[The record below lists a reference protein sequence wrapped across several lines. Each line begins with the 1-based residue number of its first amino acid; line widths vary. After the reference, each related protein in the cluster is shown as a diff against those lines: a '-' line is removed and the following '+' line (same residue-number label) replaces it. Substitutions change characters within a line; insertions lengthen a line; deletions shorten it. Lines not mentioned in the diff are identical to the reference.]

1 MFDFDPF
8 GVQKLWRP
16 NFMFSSVLQMAARLQ
31 SARGGSRT
39 AVVGNPCV
47 AVMQSSHG
55 ECSGFNPA
63 LRSVLPL
70 PEDESERSKDG
81 KRITESKRRRKKC
94 VSGSGSVERKF
105 ENKGESV
112 KAKASRESKHRAKIS
127 ALHQHQLVLLLAAA
141 MATAL
146 DSSHNLASER
156 SSIESTYELTKYL
169 EYQLKEIKDVY
180 LTYLG
185 PPFNEKDFS
194 PPRPNSTALS
204 LPSAATRLE
213 LWHGLENQA
222 RLAQN
227 QKAYSV
233 LLAAVRELARSTL
246 CPSLKTSLLHFCTGL
261 DGLLG
266 SISALM
272 TTLGYAL
279 PAPSANMGSNNGE
292 LQYSQRG
299 TGGVQPAPLMSQ
311 SMYRSRAGTRTESS
325 QRNSQKRSGM
335 RVVRGERE
343 DGTNVD
349 LIEKRRGKEGRR
361 AEATAAG
368 GRSGGSREKG
378 RGERGRRGKREDPE
392 SRQWIASEEVRV
404 LEEEEEE
411 LEFEGG
417 VERWGRRRRLLSI
430 SEDGEEKESQP
441 EPGVRVSYPGTESFS
456 PLQQPTI
463 QNNNNNN
470 NNHQYSYSLNS
481 HHPDTLRKEDG
492 FIVEKSRELMV
503 AEEKQTDLEASST
516 FYHQRR
522 LPRSLFTP
530 TLQPSLSTLSLLY
543 QFGAGE
549 KHTLLPQ
556 SVPLSLRRGTSILS
570 PPLTPLLSSTS
581 SSSPSSLLSVRPT
594 MNDFARK
601 VEGFWIL
608 RELQSWL
615 WRSAKDFNRLKKRL
629 RG

>member
-1 MFDFDPF
+1 M
-8 GVQKLWRP
+8 
-16 NFMFSSVLQMAARLQ
+16 
-31 SARGGSRT
+31 
-39 AVVGNPCV
+39 
-47 AVMQSSHG
+47 
-55 ECSGFNPA
+55 
-63 LRSVLPL
+63 
-70 PEDESERSKDG
+70 
-81 KRITESKRRRKKC
+81 KRFYR
-94 VSGSGSVERKF
+94 V
-105 ENKGESV
+105 
-112 KAKASRESKHRAKIS
+112 
-127 ALHQHQLVLLLAAA
+127 HQHQLFLLLAAA

-146 DSSHNLASER
+146 DLASER

-233 LLAAVRELARSTL
+233 LLAAVRELASSTL

-279 PAPSANMGSNNGE
+279 PPPSANMGSNAGE
-292 LQYSQRG
+292 LQYPQRG
-299 TGGVQPAPLMSQ
+299 TGSDQPAPLMSQ
-311 SMYRSRAGTRTESS
+311 SLYRSRAGTRTDSG
-325 QRNSQKRSGM
+325 QRNNQKRSGTK
-335 RVVRGERE
+335 VVRGERD
-343 DGTNVD
+343 DGVNVD
-349 LIEKRRGKEGRR
+349 LMEKRRGKEGRR

-378 RGERGRRGKREDPE
+378 RGERGRRGKREEPE
-392 SRQWIASEEVRV
+392 FRKWAASEEERV
-404 LEEEEEE
+404 GQEEEE
-411 LEFEGG
+411 LLEQEGG
-417 VERWGRRRRLLSI
+417 VQRWGGRRRLLSI
-430 SEDGEEKESQP
+430 NEDGEEKDMQP
-441 EPGVRVSYPGTESFS
+441 EPGVVVSYPGTESS
-456 PLQQPTI
+456 SSLRQPTI

-470 NNHQYSYSLNS
+470 NNNQYSYNLNS
-481 HHPDTLRKEDG
+481 HLPDTLRKEDG
-492 FIVEKSRELMV
+492 FIVERSVGLMV
-503 AEEKQTDLEASST
+503 EVEKQSSKEATSSPST
-516 FYHQRR
+516 FYHHRR
-522 LPRSLFTP
+522 PPRSLLSP
-530 TLQPSLSTLSLLY
+530 TLQPPLSTLSLLY

-549 KHTLLPQ
+549 EHTLLPQ
-556 SVPLSLRRGTSILS
+556 PVPLSLRRGTSLLS

-581 SSSPSSLLSVRPT
+581 SSSSSSLLPVQPT

-615 WRSAKDFNRLKKRL
+615 WRSAKDFNRLKRRL

>member
-1 MFDFDPF
+1 MKRCW
-8 GVQKLWRP
+8 GV
-16 NFMFSSVLQMAARLQ
+16 
-31 SARGGSRT
+31 
-39 AVVGNPCV
+39 
-47 AVMQSSHG
+47 
-55 ECSGFNPA
+55 
-63 LRSVLPL
+63 
-70 PEDESERSKDG
+70 
-81 KRITESKRRRKKC
+81 
-94 VSGSGSVERKF
+94 
-105 ENKGESV
+105 
-112 KAKASRESKHRAKIS
+112 
-127 ALHQHQLVLLLAAA
+127 HQHQLVLLLAAA
-141 MATAL
+141 MAAAL

-169 EYQLKEIKDVY
+169 EYQLKEIKDIY

-194 PPRPNSTALS
+194 PPRPNSTALT

-279 PAPSANMGSNNGE
+279 PPPSADMGSNAGQ
-292 LQYSQRG
+292 LQYPQRG
-299 TGGVQPAPLMSQ
+299 IGGDRPAPLMSQ
-311 SMYRSRAGTRTESS
+311 SLYRSRVGTRTESS
-325 QRNSQKRSGM
+325 QRNNQRRSGT

-343 DGTNVD
+343 DGVTVD
-349 LIEKRRGKEGRR
+349 LVGKRRGKEGRR

-378 RGERGRRGKREDPE
+378 RGERGRRGRRESEPE
-392 SRQWIASEEVRV
+392 SGKWSTDERVGEV
-404 LEEEEEE
+404 EEEEMER
-411 LEFEGG
+411 EGG
-417 VERWGRRRRLLSI
+417 AERWGRRRRLLAI
-430 SEDGEEKESQP
+430 NEDGEEQERQH
-441 EPGVRVSYPGTESFS
+441 EARVEVSYPGTKGSS
-456 PLQQPTI
+456 SLRHPTLQT
-463 QNNNNNN
+463 NNNNNN
-470 NNHQYSYSLNS
+470 QYSYNLNS
-481 HHPDTLRKEDG
+481 HHPDTLRREDG
-492 FIVEKSRELMV
+492 FMVE
-503 AEEKQTDLEASST
+503 EEKQTDMEATST
-516 FYHQRR
+516 FHHQRR
-522 LPRSLFTP
+522 PPRSLLSP
-530 TLQPSLSTLSLLY
+530 TLQPPLSTLSLLY

-549 KHTLLPQ
+549 EHTLLSQP
-556 SVPLSLRRGTSILS
+556 V
-570 PPLTPLLSSTS
+570 
-581 SSSPSSLLSVRPT
+581 LSVRPT

>member
-1 MFDFDPF
+1 MKSFC
-8 GVQKLWRP
+8 
-16 NFMFSSVLQMAARLQ
+16 
-31 SARGGSRT
+31 
-39 AVVGNPCV
+39 AV
-47 AVMQSSHG
+47 
-55 ECSGFNPA
+55 
-63 LRSVLPL
+63 
-70 PEDESERSKDG
+70 
-81 KRITESKRRRKKC
+81 
-94 VSGSGSVERKF
+94 
-105 ENKGESV
+105 
-112 KAKASRESKHRAKIS
+112 
-127 ALHQHQLVLLLAAA
+127 HQHQLILLLAAA
-141 MATAL
+141 MVTAM
-146 DSSHNLASER
+146 DSSHSLASER

-272 TTLGYAL
+272 TTLGYTL
-279 PAPSANMGSNNGE
+279 PPSSANMRSNAGE
-292 LQYSQRG
+292 LQYTQRVA
-299 TGGVQPAPLMSQ
+299 GGDRPAPLMSQ
-311 SMYRSRAGTRTESS
+311 SLYRPKAGTRTESS
-325 QRNSQKRSGM
+325 QRNNQKRSGM
-335 RVVRGERE
+335 RLIRGERE
-343 DGTNVD
+343 DGVNVD
-349 LIEKRRGKEGRR
+349 LMEKRRGKEGRR
-361 AEATAAG
+361 AEATTAG

-378 RGERGRRGKREDPE
+378 RGERGRRGKREEPE
-392 SRQWIASEEVRV
+392 SRWAASE
-404 LEEEEEE
+404 LESVGEEGEEE
-411 LEFEGG
+411 LEREVGAEG
-417 VERWGRRRRLLSI
+417 WGSRRLLSI
-430 SEDGEEKESQP
+430 SEDGEENERQS
-441 EPGVRVSYPGTESFS
+441 EPGVGSLYLGTQSS
-456 PLQQPTI
+456 SSLRQPTI
-463 QNNNNNN
+463 ENNNDNN
-470 NNHQYSYSLNS
+470 QYSYNLYS
-481 HHPDTLRKEDG
+481 HPPDTLRKEDG
-492 FIVEKSRELMV
+492 FIVVKSRGLMV
-503 AEEKQTDLEASST
+503 VEEKQIDMQATSSSSA

-522 LPRSLFTP
+522 PPRSLFSP
-530 TLQPSLSTLSLLY
+530 TLPPPLDTLSLLY

-556 SVPLSLRRGTSILS
+556 PVPLSLQRGTSLLS

-581 SSSPSSLLSVRPT
+581 SSSSSSLLSVRPT

>member
-1 MFDFDPF
+1 MKRFC
-8 GVQKLWRP
+8 GV
-16 NFMFSSVLQMAARLQ
+16 N
-31 SARGGSRT
+31 
-39 AVVGNPCV
+39 
-47 AVMQSSHG
+47 
-55 ECSGFNPA
+55 
-63 LRSVLPL
+63 
-70 PEDESERSKDG
+70 
-81 KRITESKRRRKKC
+81 
-94 VSGSGSVERKF
+94 
-105 ENKGESV
+105 
-112 KAKASRESKHRAKIS
+112 
-127 ALHQHQLVLLLAAA
+127 QHQLVLLLAAA

-146 DSSHNLASER
+146 DPSHNLASER

-169 EYQLKEIKDVY
+169 EYQLKEIKDIY

-246 CPSLKTSLLHFCTGL
+246 CPALKTSLLHFCTGL

-279 PAPSANMGSNNGE
+279 PPPSANMESNAGE
-292 LQYSQRG
+292 LQYPQRG
-299 TGGVQPAPLMSQ
+299 VGGDRPVPLMSQ
-311 SMYRSRAGTRTESS
+311 SLYRSRAGTRTESG
-325 QRNSQKRSGM
+325 QRNNQRRSRT

-343 DGTNVD
+343 DGVTVD
-349 LIEKRRGKEGRR
+349 LVEKRRGKEGRR
-361 AEATAAG
+361 VEATAAG
-368 GRSGGSREKG
+368 ERSGGSMEKG
-378 RGERGRRGKREDPE
+378 RRERGRRGRREELE
-392 SRQWIASEEVRV
+392 SGKWTASEEERV
-404 LEEEEEE
+404 AEEEEEE
-411 LEFEGG
+411 LEHEGG
-417 VERWGRRRRLLSI
+417 AERWGRRRLLSI
-430 SEDGEEKESQP
+430 NEVVEEKERQP
-441 EPGVRVSYPGTESFS
+441 EPRVEVSYPGTRGSS
-456 PLQQPTI
+456 SLQQPTI
-463 QNNNNNN
+463 QTNNNNN
-470 NNHQYSYSLNS
+470 QYSYNKNS
-481 HHPDTLRKEDG
+481 HHINALRKEDG
-492 FIVEKSRELMV
+492 FIVERSRGLML
-503 AEEKQTDLEASST
+503 EGEKQTEMEATSSSST
-516 FYHQRR
+516 FHLQRR
-522 LPRSLFTP
+522 PPRSLLSP
-530 TLQPSLSTLSLLY
+530 TLQAPLSTLSLLY

-549 KHTLLPQ
+549 EHTLLSQP
-556 SVPLSLRRGTSILS
+556 VPLSLQRGTSLLS

-581 SSSPSSLLSVRPT
+581 SASSSLLSVRPT
-594 MNDFARK
+594 MNDFAKK

>member
-1 MFDFDPF
+1 MKMFC
-8 GVQKLWRP
+8 GV
-16 NFMFSSVLQMAARLQ
+16 
-31 SARGGSRT
+31 
-39 AVVGNPCV
+39 
-47 AVMQSSHG
+47 
-55 ECSGFNPA
+55 
-63 LRSVLPL
+63 
-70 PEDESERSKDG
+70 
-81 KRITESKRRRKKC
+81 
-94 VSGSGSVERKF
+94 
-105 ENKGESV
+105 
-112 KAKASRESKHRAKIS
+112 
-127 ALHQHQLVLLLAAA
+127 HQHQLILLLAAA

-169 EYQLKEIKDVY
+169 EYQLKEIKDIY

-194 PPRPNSTALS
+194 PPRPNSTSLS

-222 RLAQN
+222 RLSQN

-279 PAPSANMGSNNGE
+279 PPPSANTGSTARE
-292 LQYSQRG
+292 LQYPLRVVG
-299 TGGVQPAPLMSQ
+299 ADRPAPLMSQ
-311 SMYRSRAGTRTESS
+311 SLYRSRARTRTESA
-325 QRNSQKRSGM
+325 QRYNQRRSGKT
-335 RVVRGERE
+335 VVRGERE
-343 DGTNVD
+343 DGVRVD
-349 LIEKRRGKEGRR
+349 LVEKRRGREGRR
-361 AEATAAG
+361 ADATAAG
-368 GRSGGSREKG
+368 GGSGGSREKG
-378 RGERGRRGKREDPE
+378 RGERGRRVRREEPE
-392 SRQWIASEEVRV
+392 SGKWSPSEEERV
-404 LEEEEEE
+404 GEEEDEE
-411 LEFEGG
+411 LEREVGEDG
-417 VERWGRRRRLLSI
+417 WRRRRLLSI

-441 EPGVRVSYPGTESFS
+441 EPWVEVSYPGTDSS
-456 PLQQPTI
+456 SSLGLPNI
-463 QNNNNNN
+463 QTHNN
-470 NNHQYSYSLNS
+470 QYSYNLNS
-481 HHPDTLRKEDG
+481 RHTDTLREEDG
-492 FIVEKSRELMV
+492 FIMEARRGLTVE
-503 AEEKQTDLEASST
+503 EEKQTYMEAPYST
-516 FYHQRR
+516 FHHQRR
-522 LPRSLFTP
+522 PPRSLLTP
-530 TLQPSLSTLSLLY
+530 TLQPPLSTLSLLY

-549 KHTLLPQ
+549 EHTLLSQP
-556 SVPLSLRRGTSILS
+556 VPLSLQRGTSLLS
-570 PPLTPLLSSTS
+570 PPLNPLLSSAS
-581 SSSPSSLLSVRPT
+581 SASSSLLSVRPT

>member
-1 MFDFDPF
+1 MKRFC
-8 GVQKLWRP
+8 GV
-16 NFMFSSVLQMAARLQ
+16 
-31 SARGGSRT
+31 
-39 AVVGNPCV
+39 
-47 AVMQSSHG
+47 
-55 ECSGFNPA
+55 
-63 LRSVLPL
+63 
-70 PEDESERSKDG
+70 
-81 KRITESKRRRKKC
+81 
-94 VSGSGSVERKF
+94 
-105 ENKGESV
+105 
-112 KAKASRESKHRAKIS
+112 
-127 ALHQHQLVLLLAAA
+127 HQHQLLLLLAAA

-279 PAPSANMGSNNGE
+279 PSPSANTGSNDGE
-292 LQYSQRG
+292 LQYPQRG
-299 TGGVQPAPLMSQ
+299 AVGDRPAPLMSQ
-311 SMYRSRAGTRTESS
+311 SLYRSRAGTRTESG
-325 QRNSQKRSGM
+325 QRSSQKRSGM
-335 RVVRGERE
+335 RVIRGEQE
-343 DGTNVD
+343 DGVGVD
-349 LIEKRRGKEGRR
+349 LMEKRRGKEGRK
-361 AEATAAG
+361 AEVTTAG
-368 GRSGGSREKG
+368 GRSGGSRERG
-378 RGERGRRGKREDPE
+378 RGERGRRGKREEPE
-392 SRQWIASEEVRV
+392 SRRWAASEEERAGG
-404 LEEEEEE
+404 EEEE
-411 LEFEGG
+411 LEDEGG
-417 VERWGRRRRLLSI
+417 MEGWGRRRRLLSI
-430 SEDGEEKESQP
+430 SEDGEERVMQP
-441 EPGVRVSYPGTESFS
+441 EPGVTWSYPGTESS
-456 PLQQPTI
+456 ASIRQPTI
-463 QNNNNNN
+463 RNEN
-470 NNHQYSYSLNS
+470 QYSYNLNS
-481 HHPDTLRKEDG
+481 HHPDTIRKEDG
-492 FIVEKSRELMV
+492 FILEKSTALMM
-503 AEEKQTDLEASST
+503 AEEKKTDMEATSSSSA
-516 FYHQRR
+516 FYRQRR
-522 LPRSLFTP
+522 PPRSLFVP
-530 TLQPSLSTLSLLY
+530 TLQPPLSTLSLLY

-549 KHTLLPQ
+549 EHTLLPQ
-556 SVPLSLRRGTSILS
+556 PVPLSLRRGTSLLS
-570 PPLTPLLSSTS
+570 PPLAPLLSSTSTSSS

>member
-1 MFDFDPF
+1 M
-8 GVQKLWRP
+8 KR
-16 NFMFSSVLQMAARLQ
+16 
-31 SARGGSRT
+31 
-39 AVVGNPCV
+39 
-47 AVMQSSHG
+47 
-55 ECSGFNPA
+55 CSG
-63 LRSVLPL
+63 V
-70 PEDESERSKDG
+70 
-81 KRITESKRRRKKC
+81 
-94 VSGSGSVERKF
+94 
-105 ENKGESV
+105 
-112 KAKASRESKHRAKIS
+112 
-127 ALHQHQLVLLLAAA
+127 HQHQLVLLLAAA
-141 MATAL
+141 VATAL

-169 EYQLKEIKDVY
+169 EYQLKEIKDIY

-272 TTLGYAL
+272 TSLGYAL
-279 PAPSANMGSNNGE
+279 PPPSANMEGNAGE
-292 LQYSQRG
+292 LQYPQRG
-299 TGGVQPAPLMSQ
+299 PGGDRPAPLMSQ
-311 SMYRSRAGTRTESS
+311 SLYRSRAGMRTESG
-325 QRNSQKRSGM
+325 QRNNQRRSGM
-335 RVVRGERE
+335 RVVGGERE
-343 DGTNVD
+343 DGVTVD
-349 LIEKRRGKEGRR
+349 LEAKRRGKEGRR

-368 GRSGGSREKG
+368 GRSGRSREKG
-378 RGERGRRGKREDPE
+378 RGRRGRREEPE
-392 SRQWIASEEVRV
+392 SRKWTTSEEERVR
-404 LEEEEEE
+404 EEEEKE
-411 LEFEGG
+411 LEQEGG
-417 VERWGRRRRLLSI
+417 AERWGRRRRLLSI
-430 SEDGEEKESQP
+430 DEDGEERERQS
-441 EPGVRVSYPGTESFS
+441 EPRVEVSYPGTEGS
-456 PLQQPTI
+456 LRQPTI
-463 QNNNNNN
+463 QTNNNINNNN
-470 NNHQYSYSLNS
+470 QYSYNLNS
-481 HHPDTLRKEDG
+481 LHPDTLRKEDG
-492 FIVEKSRELMV
+492 FIVERSRGLLVE
-503 AEEKQTDLEASST
+503 EEKQIDIAATSSSST
-516 FYHQRR
+516 FHHQHRP
-522 LPRSLFTP
+522 PRSLLSP
-530 TLQPSLSTLSLLY
+530 TLQPPLSTLSLLY

-549 KHTLLPQ
+549 EHTLLSQP
-556 SVPLSLRRGTSILS
+556 VPLSLQRVTSLLS

-581 SSSPSSLLSVRPT
+581 SSSSLLSVRPT

-615 WRSAKDFNRLKKRL
+615 WRSAKDFNRLKKKL

>member
-1 MFDFDPF
+1 MKRCC
-8 GVQKLWRP
+8 GV
-16 NFMFSSVLQMAARLQ
+16 
-31 SARGGSRT
+31 
-39 AVVGNPCV
+39 
-47 AVMQSSHG
+47 
-55 ECSGFNPA
+55 
-63 LRSVLPL
+63 
-70 PEDESERSKDG
+70 
-81 KRITESKRRRKKC
+81 
-94 VSGSGSVERKF
+94 
-105 ENKGESV
+105 
-112 KAKASRESKHRAKIS
+112 
-127 ALHQHQLVLLLAAA
+127 HQPQLFLLLAAV

-146 DSSHNLASER
+146 DSSHTLASER

-169 EYQLKEIKDVY
+169 EYQLKEIKDIY

-213 LWHGLENQA
+213 LWHSLENQA

-246 CPSLKTSLLHFCTGL
+246 CPSLKISLLHFCTGL

-272 TTLGYAL
+272 TTLGSAL
-279 PAPSANMGSNNGE
+279 PPPSTDIGSNAGE
-292 LQYSQRG
+292 LQYPQRG
-299 TGGVQPAPLMSQ
+299 AGGDRPAPLMSQ
-311 SMYRSRAGTRTESS
+311 SLYRSRAGTRTESG
-325 QRNSQKRSGM
+325 QRNNQRRSGT
-335 RVVRGERE
+335 RVVTGERE
-343 DGTNVD
+343 DGVTVD
-349 LIEKRRGKEGRR
+349 LVEKRRGKEGRR

-378 RGERGRRGKREDPE
+378 RGERGRRGRREEPE
-392 SRQWIASEEVRV
+392 SGKWTAGKDESRV
-404 LEEEEEE
+404 GEEEEEA
-411 LEFEGG
+411 LERDGG

-430 SEDGEEKESQP
+430 NEDGEEKEMEP
-441 EPGVRVSYPGTESFS
+441 ESRVEVSYPGTKGSTS
-456 PLQQPTI
+456 LQQPTL
-463 QNNNNNN
+463 QTNN
-470 NNHQYSYSLNS
+470 NNHYSYNLNS
-481 HHPDTLRKEDG
+481 RHPDTLRKEDG
-492 FIVEKSRELMV
+492 FIVETGRGLTVE
-503 AEEKQTDLEASST
+503 EEKQTDMEATSSSST
-516 FYHQRR
+516 FHHRR
-522 LPRSLFTP
+522 PPRSLLSP
-530 TLQPSLSTLSLLY
+530 TLQPPLSTLSLLY

-549 KHTLLPQ
+549 EHTLLPQ
-556 SVPLSLRRGTSILS
+556 PVPLSLQRGTSLLS

-581 SSSPSSLLSVRPT
+581 SSSSSLLSVRPT